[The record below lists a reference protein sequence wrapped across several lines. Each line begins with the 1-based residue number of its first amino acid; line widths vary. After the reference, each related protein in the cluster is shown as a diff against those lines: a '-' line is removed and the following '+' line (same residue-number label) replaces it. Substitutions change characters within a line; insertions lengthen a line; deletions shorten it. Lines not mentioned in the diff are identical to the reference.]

1 MMLHV
6 ETTRPA
12 CPPAAPATTKVLSRR
27 AFVSKVKEAARR
39 HRETLEGFG
48 ILRVGMRDVG
58 DAQLQRA
65 LAAESASMPAVCELD
80 DGTWALLVCED
91 EDGSKLNALADRLA
105 ARTTDYAR
113 AAGLPKTMTVTAGA
127 VSGRAAKV
135 DALALLELAE
145 QTFSLAFEQAC
156 ASCVLH

>member
-1 MMLHV
+1 MFQLESPLPVHPSV
-6 ETTRPA
+6 LKA
-12 CPPAAPATTKVLSRR
+12 PPKVLPRR

-65 LAAESASMPAVCELD
+65 LSMESEHPAALCELD
-80 DGTWALLVCED
+80 DGTWALLVCDD
-91 EDGSKLNALADRLA
+91 EDGSKLNALAYRLA
-105 ARTTDYAR
+105 DRTTELART
-113 AAGLPKTMTVTAGA
+113 AGLHKTMTVTAGA
-127 VSGRAAKV
+127 VSGRAPKV

-145 QTFSLAFEQAC
+145 QAFTLAFERAC
-156 ASCVLH
+156 ATCVLH

>member
-1 MMLHV
+1 MFHV
-6 ETTRPA
+6 ETSLPA
-12 CPPAAPATTKVLSRR
+12 CPPAPPAPSKILPRR

-65 LAAESASMPAVCELD
+65 LSMEWAHVGALCELD

-91 EDGSKLNALADRLA
+91 EDGSKLNELADRLA
-105 ARTTDYAR
+105 ARTTSLAR
-113 AAGLPKTMTVTAGA
+113 AAGLMKSMTVTGGA
-127 VSGRAAKV
+127 VSGQAPKV

-156 ASCVLH
+156 ANCVLH